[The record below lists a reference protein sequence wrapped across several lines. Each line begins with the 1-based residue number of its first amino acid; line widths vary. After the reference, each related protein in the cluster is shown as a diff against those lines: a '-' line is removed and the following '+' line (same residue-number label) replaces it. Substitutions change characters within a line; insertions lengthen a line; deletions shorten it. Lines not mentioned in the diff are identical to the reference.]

1 MRTIMSRPAL
11 FALCAVTLLC
21 ATVQAPAVAAE
32 SPAPTYWYNGDAK
45 VPLYRQPRLYSPPH
59 REAAPRGAPRIAAGP
74 HSPPIYERA
83 PQDSGASPSALT
95 IYSTQADWRRGK
107 LMLQAPGV
115 VFTVADSERAKRVE
129 AWLATRGL
137 RAKPIADGAAYRI
150 DNLAGAPALDL
161 ANALYESKLVRHAQ
175 PNWVIDIDRR

>member
-1 MRTIMSRPAL
+1 MSRPAL

-21 ATVQAPAVAAE
+21 AAGQAPAAAAE
-32 SPAPTYWYNGDAK
+32 PAASAYWYNGDTK
-45 VPLYRQPRLYSPPH
+45 VPLYRQPRLYSPTH
-59 REAAPRGAPRIAAGP
+59 RQSAPNSAPRIATGP

-95 IYSTQADWRRGK
+95 VYSTQADWRRGK
-107 LMLQAPGV
+107 FMLQAPGV

-137 RAKPIADGAAYRI
+137 RAKPIADGAAFRI
-150 DNLAGAPALDL
+150 DNVAGTQALDL